1 MHCNELDIFLF
12 HAGFEE
18 GTFDAAQ
25 KLRTNFLSTPAAPP
39 AHFSLRVI
47 YFRESPLLSI
57 HMLPLLTPSL
67 LALIQGPWSSPNLDP
82 AHRAEKLMKAM
93 TLEEKFTMLHGPAK
107 GNPAQCTHPAKAECA
122 YVGNVAAND
131 RLGIPPLT
139 MNDGP
144 QGFRNPDGKLQGTS
158 TAWPS
163 GLTMAASWDPAAVE
177 QWGKGMGKEF
187 RAKGSNVQLGPGLC
201 LARVVSALAARESFK
216 PLPSKLFKTCVHARW
231 TSLCLSALCLPP
243 SVCITAA
250 QRP

>member
-1 MHCNELDIFLF
+1 
-12 HAGFEE
+12 
-18 GTFDAAQ
+18 
-25 KLRTNFLSTPAAPP
+25 
-39 AHFSLRVI
+39 
-47 YFRESPLLSI
+47 
-57 HMLPLLTPSL
+57 
-67 LALIQGPWSSPNLDP
+67 
-82 AHRAEKLMKAM
+82 MKAM

-187 RAKGSNVQLGPGLC
+187 RA
-201 LARVVSALAARESFK
+201 LAARESFK
-216 PLPSKLFKTCVHARW
+216 PLPSKLFKTCDHARW